1 MEDMKKKLLN
11 AVLADEREYCF
22 DRCYCDDEHWEKFNG
37 KETREEAYQKAKED
51 FTNKSVAEIME
62 LFGDKYDYVFSK

>member
-1 MEDMKKKLLN
+1 MEDMKKILLD
-11 AVLADEREYCF
+11 AVLTDEREYCF
-22 DRCYCDDEHWEKFNG
+22 DRGYCDDESWEKFNG
-37 KETREEAYQKAKED
+37 EETREQAYQQAKDE